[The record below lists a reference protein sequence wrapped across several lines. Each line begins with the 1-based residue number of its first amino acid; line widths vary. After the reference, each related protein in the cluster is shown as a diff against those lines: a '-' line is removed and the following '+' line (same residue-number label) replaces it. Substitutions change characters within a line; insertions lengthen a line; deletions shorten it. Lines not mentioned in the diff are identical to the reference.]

1 MGTLGEAVLDLTADA
16 SKLDPGLNEG
26 KGKVTGALDGLK
38 GVFGDATGT
47 MLGQLSAGALRDLGQ
62 GIINVGKDIT
72 GAALDAEQAQAQLNA
87 VLESTGGAA
96 GLSAD
101 QINELA
107 NAYSTLTMFD
117 DEAIVGA
124 ESVLLT
130 FTQIGEEVFPS
141 AVESILDVSQALGQD
156 LQSSTVQIGK
166 ALNDPIAGI
175 SALSRVGVSFTEDQ
189 KALIKSLVESGDVM
203 GAQKIILAE
212 LQKEFGGSAE
222 AAGETMAGQ
231 LAILNNE
238 FENVKEEAGTAFIP
252 VLKDIVGIAK
262 ELMPYLQQA
271 VRWFSSLPTPVKTGV
286 VALLGLVAVLAPLIG
301 GISSIISIATVVG
314 PALASIGAALL
325 PILPAILA
333 VAAAAALL
341 YLAWKNNFMGIQQ
354 GLQTFIQI
362 FKHIWNG
369 VLALLRGDTKTALTE
384 FGAAWQTYL
393 DEASRRIQALGNW
406 IGNIFGS
413 IPASIKKSL
422 SDVAKTLS
430 DGIETIKA
438 IWKYFGAIF
447 SDGDAGNDWIG
458 HIPKTIRGVIQEI
471 GNTLSVFV
479 NLVRGYWNLFT
490 GNTTQAAADFR
501 HAIQGLPAPIQTVFN
516 SIIQT
521 IRNLVTN
528 IKSAFNINWSEL
540 GKKIIDGLIAG
551 LKNGVK
557 AVSDAAMKVAKAAL
571 DAAKRALGIKSP
583 STAFAELGNFSG
595 IGFSQGFSKSL
606 GPQALSGTLNRVM
619 AGAAQTVSR
628 SVNNTV
634 NVYNP
639 TAEPASKSVDSTL
652 KKLSY
657 LGVIK

>member
-38 GVFGDATGT
+38 GVFGEATGT
-47 MLGQLSAGALRDLGQ
+47 MMGQLSAGALRDLGQ
-62 GIINVGKDIT
+62 GIITVGKDIT

-87 VLESTGGAA
+87 VLESTNGAA

-130 FTQIGEEVFPS
+130 FTEIGEDVFPT

-189 KALIKSLVESGDVM
+189 KEMIKSLVESGDTM

-222 AAGETMAGQ
+222 AAGQTMAGQ

-271 VRWFSSLPTPVKTGV
+271 VKWFSGLPTPVKTGV

-314 PALASIGAALL
+314 PALASIGAAIL
-325 PILPAILA
+325 PILPVILLV
-333 VAAAAALL
+333 VAAAAAL
-341 YLAWKNNFMGIQQ
+341 YLAWKTNFGGMRDVING
-354 GLQTFIQI
+354 FVSI
-362 FKHIWNG
+362 FKSLWQAL
-369 VLALLRGDTKTALTE
+369 LAFLRGDTDA
-384 FGAAWQTYL
+384 
-393 DEASRRIQALGNW
+393 ALGHLRQA
-406 IGNIFGS
+406 F
-413 IPASIKKSL
+413 
-422 SDVAKTLS
+422 
-430 DGIETIKA
+430 ET
-438 IWKYFGAIF
+438 Y
-447 SDGDAGNDWIG
+447 
-458 HIPKTIRGVIQEI
+458 
-471 GNTLSVFV
+471 V
-479 NLVRGYWNLFT
+479 NLGVA
-490 GNTTQAAADFR
+490 Q
-501 HAIQGLPAPIQTVFN
+501 FN
-516 SIIQT
+516 RLKT
-521 IRNLVTN
+521 FVTN
-528 IKSAFNINWSEL
+528 IWTGLTAFLKSAWQAAWTAVISYLTSKVVDIGAKAKEIINNVRSAFNINWSEL
-540 GKKIIDGLIAG
+540 GKKIIDGLVAG
-551 LKNGVK
+551 LKNGIK
-557 AVSDAAMKVAKAAL
+557 AVTDAATKVAKSAL
-571 DAAKRALGIKSP
+571 DAAKKALGIKSP
-583 STAFAELGNFSG
+583 STAFAEIGNFSG
-595 IGFSQGFSKSL
+595 IGFTQGFQKSMR
-606 GPQALSGTLNRVM
+606 PQALSGTLNRVM
-619 AGAAQTVSR
+619 AGAAQTVNR
-628 SVNNTV
+628 SVSNTV

-639 TAEPASKSVDSTL
+639 TPEPASRSVNETL

-657 LGVIK
+657 LRVIK